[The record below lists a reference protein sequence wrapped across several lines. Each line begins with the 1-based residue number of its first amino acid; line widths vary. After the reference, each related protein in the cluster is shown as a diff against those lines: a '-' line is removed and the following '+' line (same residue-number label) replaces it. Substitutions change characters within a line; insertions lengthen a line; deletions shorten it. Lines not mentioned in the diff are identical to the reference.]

1 LRICWPRLANKDGMR
16 NKSICVAALLAV
28 FCATAALADDPSRT
42 VPAPETRGETLSG
55 VRTVLYFPF
64 KSVVCVVGAVA
75 SFPVYW
81 LSGLDPQVKSDTEA
95 LRAKYC
101 SWDYLFGSDWAK

>member
-1 LRICWPRLANKDGMR
+1 MNEATVRT
-16 NKSICVAALLAV
+16 KSICLAALLAV
-28 FCATAALADDPSRT
+28 FCATAALAES
-42 VPAPETRGETLSG
+42 PAETTAAQEEREGGAFSV

-64 KSVVCVVGAVA
+64 KGVVCVVGATV

-81 LSGLDPQVKSDTEA
+81 LSGLDPQVKHDTAA

-101 SWDYLFGSDWAK
+101 SPDYLFGSRWTK

>member
-1 LRICWPRLANKDGMR
+1 MR
-16 NKSICVAALLAV
+16 KKSICVVVLLAV
-28 FCATAALADDPSRT
+28 FCVTAALADDLSGT
-42 VPAPETRGETLSG
+42 VPARAKEGETLSI
-55 VRTVLYFPF
+55 VRTILYFPF

-95 LRAKYC
+95 LRAEYC
-101 SWDYLFGSDWAK
+101 SRDYLLGSEWTK

>member
-1 LRICWPRLANKDGMR
+1 MR
-16 NKSICVAALLAV
+16 KKSICAAVLLAV
-28 FCATAALADDPSRT
+28 FCATAALADERSGT
-42 VPAPETRGETLSG
+42 TSAPETREETLSG
-55 VRTVLYFPF
+55 VRTALYFPF
-64 KSVVCVVGAVA
+64 KGVVCVVGAVA

>member
-1 LRICWPRLANKDGMR
+1 MSEATVRS
-16 NKSICVAALLAV
+16 KSICLAALLAV
-28 FCATAALADDPSRT
+28 FCATAALAES
-42 VPAPETRGETLSG
+42 PAETASAQEEGEGGAFSV

-64 KSVVCVVGAVA
+64 KGVVCVVGATV

-81 LSGLDPQVKSDTEA
+81 LSGLDPQVKHDTAA

-101 SWDYLFGSDWAK
+101 SRDYLLGSRWAK

>member
-1 LRICWPRLANKDGMR
+1 MR
-16 NKSICVAALLAV
+16 TKSICLAAVLAV
-28 FCATAALADDPSRT
+28 FCATAALADSPSET
-42 VPAPETRGETLSG
+42 VSAPEKDGGTFSV

-64 KSVVCVVGAVA
+64 KGVVCVVGATV

-81 LSGLDPQVKSDTEA
+81 LSGLDPQVKKDTAA

-101 SWDYLFGSDWAK
+101 SQDYLLGSTWTK

>member
-1 LRICWPRLANKDGMR
+1 MR
-16 NKSICVAALLAV
+16 KKSICVAALLAV

-42 VPAPETRGETLSG
+42 GPAPETRGETLSG

-75 SFPVYW
+75 SFP
-81 LSGLDPQVKSDTEA
+81 DPQVKSDTEA